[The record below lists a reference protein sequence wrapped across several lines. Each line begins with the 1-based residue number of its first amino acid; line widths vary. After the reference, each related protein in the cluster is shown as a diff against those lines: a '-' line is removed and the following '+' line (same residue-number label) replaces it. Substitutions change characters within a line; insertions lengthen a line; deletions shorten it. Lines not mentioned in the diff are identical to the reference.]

1 MKMRGKVLREPNAGP
16 GLLMVQGQQY
26 KFSLEGLWTSEVP
39 PKPGLDVD
47 VDLDQNLQILAIT
60 AIPPSQIARE
70 QAEEAAGRVKEEGG
84 KILRQL
90 IARFG
95 LPILVATG
103 LLIVGWFF
111 MTSLSIPDARA
122 NFTFWQVLGVLNAS
136 SPYEAIIDPH
146 SAPGPGMYGFLA
158 IVALAGPLVH
168 YFWKDNR
175 AVLGGSLPLLFM
187 LVIGLMVRGSIA
199 GWGGANLANIPP
211 DVAQQL
217 REEALK
223 GISMG
228 WGAYL
233 SGLVGLYFAAI
244 GAKQFLLAR
253 AVDTEV
259 PARSNRTAA

>member
-1 MKMRGKVLREPNAGP
+1 MKMRGKVLREPNSGP

-47 VDLDQNLQILAIT
+47 VDLDQNLQISAIT

-95 LPILVATG
+95 LPTLVATV

-122 NFTFWQVLGVLNAS
+122 KFTFWQILGVLNAS
-136 SPYEAIIDPH
+136 SPYEAVLDPRG
-146 SAPGPGMYGFLA
+146 APGAGWYGFFA

-168 YFWKDNR
+168 YLWKDKR
-175 AVLGGSLPLLFM
+175 AVLGGLLPLLFM
-187 LVIGLMVRGSIA
+187 LLVALMVRSAINNV
-199 GWGGANLANIPP
+199 GGAETANLPAE
-211 DVAQQL
+211 ALRQM
-217 REEALK
+217 REEAWK
-223 GISMG
+223 GVSIG
-228 WGAYL
+228 LGAYL
-233 SGLVGLYFAAI
+233 SGLVGLYSAAV
-244 GAKQFLLAR
+244 GTKRFLLAR
-253 AVDTEV
+253 GIDTGAPEQ
-259 PARSNRTAA
+259 STQAAA